1 MPLAFAVVAA
11 IDAVVF
17 YASATPS
24 PLYGIYQSRWHFSTP
39 VLTLVYAT
47 YAIGVLAALLLVGGI
62 SDQTGR
68 RPVLALSLVGLL
80 GSMGLFLA
88 ADSVG
93 WLFGA
98 RALQGLA
105 TGATLGAAGAA
116 LLEFHPAGDARRIA
130 LVTGAV
136 NLSGLGAGA
145 LLSSVVVDLLPA
157 PRVVPYVVVAVAV
170 LVLLGLVAALPEP
183 VSERRSPQL
192 RAQRPGVPHEIRW
205 PFALATLG
213 AFSTWSVAGLY
224 LALGPGLAHGL
235 LHSRGAIAGGVAA
248 GALLIPGAA
257 AELAGHR
264 LPNRALTTGGAVTL
278 AAGLALTAVAVS
290 LHSAVFFLL
299 ASGVAG
305 VGVGAGFMGALR
317 QLAAV
322 IPTGRRGEVM
332 SAFYL
337 GGYLSL
343 SLPAIGA
350 GFAATAF
357 GLSTTFQLFSA
368 VVVPLALAV
377 AIGGLAVERATDRS
391 RRSAAGPH
399 VTAVMP
405 SACQEQAA

>member
-1 MPLAFAVVAA
+1 MNTLHLLTAPAARRTWPRRPRLLAFAVVAA
-11 IDAVVF
+11 IDAIAF

-47 YAIGVLAALLLVGGI
+47 YAVGVLAALLLVGGI

-93 WLFGA
+93 WLFAA

-105 TGATLGAAGAA
+105 TGAALGAAGAA
-116 LLEFHPAGDARRIA
+116 LLEFHPTGDARRVA

-145 LLSSVVVDLLPA
+145 LLSSLLVDLVPA
-157 PRVVPYVVVAVAV
+157 PRVVPYIVVVAAI
-170 LVLLGLVAALPEP
+170 LLLLGLIATLPEP
-183 VSERRSPQL
+183 VSERRRPRL
-192 RAQRPGVPHEIRW
+192 RR
-205 PFALATLG
+205 TLT
-213 AFSTWSVAGLY
+213 S
-224 LALGPGLAHGL
+224 
-235 LHSRGAIAGGVAA
+235 
-248 GALLIPGAA
+248 
-257 AELAGHR
+257 
-264 LPNRALTTGGAVTL
+264 GGAVTP
-278 AAGLALTAVAVS
+278 AAGLVLTAAAVS

-299 ASGVAG
+299 ASAVAG
-305 VGVGAGFMGALR
+305 VGVGVGFMGALR

-322 IPTGRRGEVM
+322 IPAERRGEVM
-332 SAFYL
+332 SAFYI

-357 GLSTTFQLFSA
+357 GLSTTFEMFSA

-377 AIGGLAVERATDRS
+377 AIGGLAIERAMERDR
-391 RRSAAGPH
+391 RAALRERD
-399 VTAVMP
+399 AVPMP
-405 SACQEQAA
+405 SISQEQAA